1 MPANAIATLYELAG
15 LLGRSA
21 PDWREFRAGQ
31 PEAWLVTFANPHSV
45 RLMMDRQDYSS
56 TLAQFDVVLPD
67 GNLLAQS
74 ATRQLGRTIER
85 KSFDGNSLAPEVLS
99 FCQRNR
105 LRVALV
111 GGVEG
116 VASAAASLFRKEFGV
131 EVVFT
136 RSGFFANAE
145 QRNQCFQALR
155 EQNVDVVICGMGA
168 PHQDRFLLELKAS
181 GWRGLG
187 FTCGGYLDQAL
198 ASGVKYYPDWVN
210 RFNLRAPYRLLREPR
225 RLWRRYLIEYQPFLL
240 ADARLRLRI
249 VRHQQEQRS

>member
-1 MPANAIATLYELAG
+1 MPVCAIAALRELAE
-15 LLGRSA
+15 LLDRPA
-21 PDWREFRAGQ
+21 PNWRDFRAGQ
-31 PEAWLVTFANPHSV
+31 ADAWLVTFANPHSV

-168 PHQDRFLLELKAS
+168 PHQDWFLLELKAS
-181 GWRGLG
+181 GWKGLG
-187 FTCGGYLDQAL
+187 FTCGGYLDQSL
-198 ASGVKYYPDWVN
+198 ATGVKYYPDWVN

-240 ADARLRLRI
+240 ADVRLRLRN
-249 VRHQQEQRS
+249 VRHQQEHRS

>member
-99 FCQRNR
+99 FCQRIG

-240 ADARLRLRI
+240 ADVRLRLRN

>member
-240 ADARLRLRI
+240 ADVRLRLRN

>member
-1 MPANAIATLYELAG
+1 MPVNAVTTLRALAEL
-15 LLGRSA
+15 LDRPS

-45 RLMMDRQDYSS
+45 RLMMDRPDYPA
-56 TLAQFDVVLPD
+56 TLAQFDVLFPD
-67 GNLLAQS
+67 GSLLATS
-74 ATRQLGRTIER
+74 ASRQLGRTIER
-85 KSFDGNSLAPEVLS
+85 QSFDGNSLAPQVLS
-99 FCQRNR
+99 FCQRNA
-105 LRVALV
+105 LRIALV
-111 GGVEG
+111 GGIEG

-131 EVVFT
+131 DVVFT
-136 RSGFFANAE
+136 RSGFFANGE

-181 GWRGLG
+181 GWKGLG

-225 RLWRRYLIEYQPFLL
+225 RLWRRYLIEYQSFLL
-240 ADARLRLRI
+240 ADASLRLRT
-249 VRHQQEQRS
+249 VRPRREQRS